1 MPALRKL
8 ILVVAI
14 ALCAVGWP
22 LLSGINPFYYDILIQ
37 IGINVILAVGL
48 NLVNG
53 YTGQFSLGHAGFM
66 GIGAYAASWLTLKYG
81 FSLGASVGATTTIFV
96 AMLAAGGLVAA
107 LAGLVVGI

>member
-22 LLSGINPFYYDILIQ
+22 LLSGINPYYYDVLIQ

-53 YTGQFSLGHAGFM
+53 YTGQFSLGHAGVM
-66 GIGAYAASWLTLKYG
+66 AVGAYAASWLTLRFGYS
-81 FSLGASVGATTTIFV
+81 FGASAAATTAVFV
-96 AMLAAGGLVAA
+96 AMLVAGGVAAG
-107 LAGLVVGI
+107 LAGL